1 MFAHRCRLIWVEQ
14 GARLA
19 RSGILARLTC
29 TFVGEVFEFVTYTA
43 GLEASLLLRA
53 MFNRKKLAEAKLT
66 ITIASGLCSFP
77 FFVFGFAPLGFAP
90 ACRWL
95 RVTNAYSARAQAKQ
109 EQQSNENCPPHRDNA
124 EHNWIKKS
132 KRYSATSLSQ

>member
-53 MFNRKKLAEAKLT
+53 MFNRKKLAESKLT

-77 FFVFGFAPLGFAP
+77 LFVFAFASPGFAP

-95 RVTNAYSARAQAKQ
+95 RVTNVYSERAQANQ
-109 EQQSNENCPPHRDNA
+109 EQQRHEDCPPH
-124 EHNWIKKS
+124 
-132 KRYSATSLSQ
+132 